1 MNTQER
7 ITASLTGK
15 GFAHLRDREGRM
27 LATFCQTVAPSGAT
41 SPLSDLQ
48 SQGSR

>member
-1 MNTQER
+1 MNTRER
-7 ITASLTGK
+7 ISASMTGK

-27 LATFCQTVAPSGAT
+27 LATFYQTVAPSGAT